1 MKGNDDDNLDL
12 ESQGD
17 RVLYICCFG
26 YYVYLHF
33 MNLDNPVRFDASFFR
48 KAVQEIGNVHDWYHS
63 SLAGMWCQPIFFSG
77 W

>member
-26 YYVYLHF
+26 YYVVYLHF
-33 MNLDNPVRFDASFFR
+33 MNLDNPV
-48 KAVQEIGNVHDWYHS
+48 KI
-63 SLAGMWCQPIFFSG
+63 
-77 W
+77 